1 LDKMRM
7 DVASYNEKAAQA
19 RSIVLKSQGIISF
32 TELKLPQVEEALSQ
46 HQKQCATDQAALVA
60 QIGVVAAD
68 LNVTAGILEIIG
80 DCGAAAQAALVQ
92 CRHCAKTGKGYV
104 MIQNDVFQPL
114 INKLKSAAA
123 KSYLQTHLN
132 QLYAETTEDQEPEE
146 LSQEAVRHMT
156 ALMTGRSASQLRG
169 SSDVDQDPSDP
180 ELLASLG
187 NETNVTGLNISE
199 VPEDVA
205 PAECLPTNK
214 CTLGKGS
221 CTKIRDRFLYIQ
233 SGIQDMYSKLKSE
246 LEQLI
251 AMCNEVRIQKEN
263 QIADLNDQK
272 RDAQTDLASATK
284 DQVSSESS
292 SNTIAAQHV
301 ALKAEYI
308 KTMKECCDE
317 QNDLKSEMCALEKI
331 RGELYKMKGEKIFIT
346 DCEVSDFKSGECSA
360 SCGGGVLEKT
370 RSILVHPINGMACPP
385 LTLKESCNT
394 QPCPID
400 CVVGEWEG
408 WSGCSA
414 QCGGGVR
421 ERMRPVVTQMQY
433 DGKPC
438 EDTEETEGCNSQS
451 CNANCVLS
459 DWSDWGA
466 CTQACWGGTKRREK
480 TIVTPAA
487 GTGTCPAATDKARLQ
502 FEKCNTQSC
511 SNLYSD
517 GFLTCKSKIDLVIL
531 MDGSGSL
538 GTYGWMQSKIFVERL
553 IEHLDP
559 ANVEVALQVFSG
571 PVYWSSYQ
579 KCIGAVA
586 EAPDMV
592 KDCGIEW
599 ISHFTNDT
607 TSLAKTVKKLPFPAS
622 TTLTSV
628 ALAEA
633 GQELVNGREDA
644 NTVVLV
650 VTDGM
655 PLSQE
660 RTKTAAGKLMEKA
673 RVIWVPVGGSAPL
686 AMIEELASLPK
697 NENIIELSAFYK
709 LGWKYFV
716 NKVIAQSCPTI

>member
-414 QCGGGVR
+414 ECGGGVR
-421 ERMRPVVTQMQY
+421 ERMRPVLTPMENE
-433 DGKPC
+433 GKPC
-438 EDTEETEGCNSQS
+438 DDTEETEGCNAQS
-451 CNANCVLS
+451 CNADCVLA
-459 DWSDWGA
+459 DWTDWGA
-466 CTQACWGGTKRREK
+466 CTQACQGGTSRRERA
-480 TIVTPAA
+480 VDTPAA
-487 GTGTCPAATDKARLQ
+487 GTGSCPLPSSKERLE
-502 FEKCNTQSC
+502 FRDCNTQAC
-511 SNLYSD
+511 TGYVQ
-517 GFLTCKSKIDLVIL
+517 GFLTCKSKIDLVVL
-531 MDGSGSL
+531 LDGSGSL
-538 GTYGWMQSKIFVERL
+538 GVRGFDAAKTYVKNLVS
-553 IEHLDP
+553 HLDP
-559 ANVEVALQVFSG
+559 AQVQVAVQIFSG
-571 PVYWSSYQ
+571 PSNWAAYQ
-579 KCIGAVA
+579 RCTGVSPD
-586 EAPDMV
+586 APDMI
-592 KDCGIEW
+592 KDCMIEW
-599 ISHFTNDT
+599 VNHFSNDT
-607 TSLAKTVKKLPFPAS
+607 KKIVAAVDALKFPAS

-633 GQELVNGREDA
+633 ASELVNGREDA
-644 NTVVLV
+644 NSIVVV
-650 VTDGM
+650 VTDGQ
-655 PLSQE
+655 PLSHE
-660 RTKTAAGKLMEKA
+660 RTKTAAERLMAKA
-673 RVIWVPVGGSAPL
+673 RVVWVPVGSAAPL
-686 AMIEELASLPK
+686 EMIEELASLPK
-697 NENIIELSAFYK
+697 KENVVKIPS
-709 LGWKYFV
+709 LGYLAWRKYV
-716 NKVIAQSCPTI
+716 NDLIVQTCPEI